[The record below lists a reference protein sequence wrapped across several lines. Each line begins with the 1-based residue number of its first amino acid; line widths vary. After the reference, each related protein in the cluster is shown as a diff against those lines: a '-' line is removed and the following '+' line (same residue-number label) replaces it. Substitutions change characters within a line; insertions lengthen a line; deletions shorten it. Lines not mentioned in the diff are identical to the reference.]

1 MKFWWKTGSGSV
13 IKTIYCYFEQ
23 GSAVFGVFA
32 KKKFRVRDRDRDN
45 LANVVEVKSNRKKNR
60 QIVALQKLRSVS
72 HSNSEKFEK
81 FCQIV
86 VFQTNKISRQIEVS
100 QQKKFVN

>member
-1 MKFWWKTGSGSV
+1 MEFRWNTGSGSG

-32 KKKFRVRDRDRDN
+32 KKEFRVRDRDRDRDN
-45 LANVVEVKSNRKKNR
+45 LANVVGVKSNRKKNR

-72 HSNSEKFEK
+72 H
-81 FCQIV
+81 
-86 VFQTNKISRQIEVS
+86 
-100 QQKKFVN
+100 KK